1 MLPLAIPPVTP
12 PVVLHAYRPAAH
24 DWLPAHRGVDFA
36 THRGQAVRAVRAGT
50 VVVSRMIAGRPVVVL
65 RSRGI
70 RFTFEP
76 VSGTVA
82 VDTRVA
88 RGQVIGHVA
97 TGGHCGD
104 ACLHW
109 GAKTADGYVNPLRFL
124 RSAPVLKPMH

>member
-24 DWLPAHRGVDFA
+24 DWLPAHRGVDLVA
-36 THRGQAVRAVRAGT
+36 RPGQPVRAVRAGT
-50 VVVSRMIAGRPVVVL
+50 VVVSRVIAGRPVVVL

-76 VSGTVA
+76 VSGTVP

-88 RGQVIGHVA
+88 RGKVIGRVA

-104 ACLHW
+104 TCLHW
-109 GAKTADGYVNPLRFL
+109 GAKTANGYVDPWFFL
-124 RSAPVLKPMH
+124 RSAPVLKPMR